1 MLEQLSIVEGDD
13 AAELSADQL
22 VRRAKGE
29 YVVLAN
35 LEVRILNHIYI
46 YARIVLIQAGSD
58 CSGQCAGSAL

>member
-1 MLEQLSIVEGDD
+1 MLEQLSIVGGDD

-35 LEVRILNHIYI
+35 LEVRTLLHIYI
-46 YARIVLIQAGSD
+46 YTQIVLIQAGSE
-58 CSGQCAGSAL
+58 CSGQCAGNAL